1 MNTIY
6 WQIPVKTGD
15 LNFHLMYVH
24 TLLSF
29 FTPFFCYTV
38 SIYQQN
44 LQLYL
49 EILNLGKMLFSI
61 LKESISIFQEIFPMV
76 DYTTED

>member
-1 MNTIY
+1 MY
-6 WQIPVKTGD
+6 
-15 LNFHLMYVH
+15 FHI
-24 TLLSF
+24 LLSF
-29 FTPFFCYTV
+29 FTPYFCYAV
-38 SIYQQN
+38 SIHQQN

-49 EILNLGKMLFSI
+49 DILNLGKMLFSI